1 MEQGIYVGAGGRR
14 GIQVRSGAGKRGR
27 FLKCELKG
35 QFRAVLLVLGNSFAL
50 QGPIGHVLRPRSEE
64 RRVGKEC

>member
-35 QFRAVLLVLGNSFAL
+35 QFRAVLLVLGNSFAMGF
-50 QGPIGHVLRPRSEE
+50 QRAGHDLVTST
-64 RRVGKEC
+64 